1 MDPDATVERTQRDL
15 QSRTDLSAE
24 EAKKAAVLI
33 QKTYRG
39 HRTRR
44 QLNGFGLDASTRWY
58 EAVRDARFKAL
69 TTPRPP
75 SPGAESGSPDTN
87 LNHTTNP
94 SSPARLKWSRA
105 AEIARRAGADDRSPS
120 VSDQSSGDLSEEGEG
135 SATSTTREEKEAR
148 RKRRAEA
155 NALRKKTAKMM
166 DLQYFLEMV
175 DQKHRYGSNLRKY
188 HNYWKTQDTDQS
200 YFYWLDQGDGR
211 TVDLPECSR
220 ARLDKEQVRYL
231 SREERLQYLVKV
243 NAEGLLVW
251 AKNGELV
258 WTKDELFKDSV
269 NGIVPIDDPSPQWKY
284 NVPPAGAGGSSS
296 SSSDD
301 TDEDD
306 DHTTGDEGERY
317 VNEEFHRARG
327 LSKVKN
333 VSAGVLFN
341 HMIRTSL
348 KKGHKWIF
356 VADTSFRLYIGY
368 KQSGAFQHSSF
379 LHGARIL
386 SAGLIKV
393 KHGQLRRLSPLS
405 GHYRPPAANFRA
417 FVHSLRDEG
426 VDMSHVSISRSYAVL
441 VGLETY
447 TKAHKQLKNAEA
459 SVAHEKDKLLNP
471 DKVKMEEEAQRDKSQ
486 SAETERLY
494 LEKQREAEER
504 EARER
509 KARRSLAGRLSNA
522 VSKLGLRKQSAD
534 STPTGEAQAKRILGT
549 GPEDGVPPPE
559 GHR

>member
-1 MDPDATVERTQRDL
+1 MEAEPVKGSKEPSEPSKTN
-15 QSRTDLSAE
+15 LSAE
-24 EAKKAAVLI
+24 ESKKAAVLI

-39 HRTRR
+39 HRARR

-58 EAVRDARFKAL
+58 EAVRDAQFKAH
-69 TTPRPP
+69 TSPQPP
-75 SPGAESGSPDTN
+75 SSSLHDTDTAQG
-87 LNHTTNP
+87 TT
-94 SSPARLKWSRA
+94 SPARLKWSRA
-105 AEIARRAGADDRSPS
+105 AEVARRAGADDRSPS
-120 VSDQSSGDLSEEGEG
+120 VSDFSSDEDTQSAVDSVADMTQEE
-135 SATSTTREEKEAR
+135 REAAR
-148 RKRRAEA
+148 RKRAEA
-155 NALRKKTAKMM
+155 NVMRKKTAKMM

-188 HNYWKTQDTDQS
+188 HAYWKTQDTDQNF
-200 YFYWLDQGDGR
+200 FYWLDQGDGKN
-211 TVDLPECSR
+211 VDLPECSR
-220 ARLDKEQVRYL
+220 ERLDKEQVRYL
-231 SREERLQYLVKV
+231 SREERLNYLVKV
-243 NAEGLLVW
+243 NEKGLLVW

-269 NGIVPIDDPSPQWKY
+269 NGIVPIDDSAPKWRY
-284 NVPPAGAGGSSS
+284 NVPPPGTSESEGSSS
-296 SSSDD
+296 DESE
-301 TDEDD
+301 DEDEN
-306 DHTTGDEGERY
+306 TAGDEGERY

-327 LSKVKN
+327 LSKVKH
-333 VSAGVLFN
+333 VSAAVLFN

-356 VADTSFRLYIGY
+356 VCDTSFRLYIGY

-386 SAGLIKV
+386 AAGLIKV

-441 VGLETY
+441 VGLESY
-447 TKAHKQLKNAEA
+447 TKTRKRIKAVSE
-459 SVAHEKDKLLNP
+459 SVVHEKDKLLNP
-471 DKVKMEEEAQRDKSQ
+471 EKVEMEEEAKRDKSQ
-486 SAETERLY
+486 SAEKERLY
-494 LEKQREAEER
+494 LERQREAQER

-509 KARRSLAGRLSNA
+509 RKAKRSLTGRFSSALG
-522 VSKLGLRKQSAD
+522 KLGLRKDSSDDGPAD
-534 STPTGEAQAKRILGT
+534 EQLSKRIPGT

>member
-1 MDPDATVERTQRDL
+1 MDAESSEGSAKPLES
-15 QSRTDLSAE
+15 SRTDLNAQES
-24 EAKKAAVLI
+24 KKAAVLI

-58 EAVRDARFKAL
+58 EAVRDAQFKAH
-69 TTPRPP
+69 TSPQPP
-75 SPGAESGSPDTN
+75 ASSLDDANPNESTK
-87 LNHTTNP
+87 
-94 SSPARLKWSRA
+94 SPARLKWSRA
-105 AEIARRAGADDRSPS
+105 AEVARRAGADDRSPS
-120 VSDQSSGDLSEEGEG
+120 ISDFSSDDNIENVEG
-135 SATSTTREEKEAR
+135 SPSGMTQEDREKMEAAR
-148 RKRRAEA
+148 IRRAEA
-155 NALRKKTAKMM
+155 TAMRKKTAKMM

-175 DQKHRYGSNLRKY
+175 DHKHRYGSNLRKY
-188 HNYWKTQDTDQS
+188 HAYWKTQDTDQNF
-200 YFYWLDQGDGR
+200 FYWLDQGGGKDL
-211 TVDLPECSR
+211 DLPECSR

-231 SREERLQYLVKV
+231 SREERLNYLVKV
-243 NAEGLLVW
+243 NENGLLIW

-269 NGIVPIDDPSPQWKY
+269 NGIVPIDDSAPKWKY
-284 NVPPAGAGGSSS
+284 NVPPPGASESDS
-296 SSSDD
+296 SSSDESE
-301 TDEDD
+301 DEDD
-306 DHTTGDEGERY
+306 NTVGDEGERY

-327 LSKVKN
+327 VSKIKH
-333 VSAGVLFN
+333 VSAAVLFN

-356 VADTSFRLYIGY
+356 VCDTSFRLYIGY

-379 LHGARIL
+379 LYGGRIL

-426 VDMSHVSISRSYAVL
+426 VDMSRVSISRSYAVL

-447 TKAHKQLKNAEA
+447 TKTRKRVKAAGET
-459 SVAHEKDKLLNP
+459 VVHEKDKLLNP
-471 DKVKMEEEAQRDKSQ
+471 EKVKMEEEAKRDKSQ
-486 SAETERLY
+486 SAEKERQY
-494 LEKQREAEER
+494 LEQQREAQER

-509 KARRSLAGRLSNA
+509 RKAKRSVTGM
-522 VSKLGLRKQSAD
+522 VSSAFGKLKLRKD
-534 STPTGEAQAKRILGT
+534 SSDDAPAAGEQVKRILGT

-559 GHR
+559 GRR

>member
-1 MDPDATVERTQRDL
+1 MAPEPSDGSVKPAGPPK
-15 QSRTDLSAE
+15 TDLSAE
-24 EAKKAAVLI
+24 ESKKAAVLI

-44 QLNGFGLDASTRWY
+44 ELNGFGLDASTRWY
-58 EAVRDARFKAL
+58 EAVRDAQFKAH
-69 TTPRPP
+69 TSPQPP
-75 SPGAESGSPDTN
+75 ISSHDNTDTN
-87 LNHTTNP
+87 ESAT
-94 SSPARLKWSRA
+94 SPARLKWSRA
-105 AEIARRAGADDRSPS
+105 TEVARRAGADDRSPS
-120 VSDQSSGDLSEEGEG
+120 ISEYSSDEDIENAEG
-135 SATSTTREEKEAR
+135 SPTGMTQEEREAAR
-148 RKRRAEA
+148 RRRAEA
-155 NALRKKTAKMM
+155 NAMRKKTAKMM

-188 HNYWKTQDTDQS
+188 HAHWKTQDTDQNF
-200 YFYWLDQGDGR
+200 FYWLDQGDGR
-211 TVDLPECSR
+211 NLDLPECSR

-231 SREERLQYLVKV
+231 SREERLNYLVRV
-243 NAEGLLVW
+243 NDKGLLIW

-269 NGIVPIDDPSPQWKY
+269 NGIVPIDDSAPKWKY
-284 NVPPAGAGGSSS
+284 NVPPPGASESDS
-296 SSSDD
+296 SSSDES
-301 TDEDD
+301 EDD
-306 DHTTGDEGERY
+306 ENTKGDEGERY

-327 LSKVKN
+327 IAKVKY
-333 VSAGVLFN
+333 VSAAVLFN

-356 VADTSFRLYIGY
+356 VCDTSFRLYIGY

-379 LHGARIL
+379 LYGARIL

-441 VGLETY
+441 VGLESY
-447 TKAHKQLKNAEA
+447 TKTRKRIKAVSET
-459 SVAHEKDKLLNP
+459 VVHEKDKLLNP
-471 DKVKMEEEAQRDKSQ
+471 EKVKMEEEAMRDKSE
-486 SAETERLY
+486 SAEKERLY
-494 LEKQREAEER
+494 LEQQREAQER

-509 KARRSLAGRLSNA
+509 RKAKRSLTGRFSSA
-522 VSKLGLRKQSAD
+522 FGKLKLRKD
-534 STPTGEAQAKRILGT
+534 SSDDVPAGEEQARRILGT